1 MPSKVTGNLKKHYYP
16 VITRHKEA
24 VVASVCLMDSCEYS
38 KSKAQLPGPKN
49 LENKSPFFL

>member
-49 LENKSPFFL
+49 LENKSPFFV